1 MLQFFAIGEDGTE
14 YLVADS
20 PMTRAARVELHIVI
34 TDDTG
39 SRVSMVVRSLGT
51 LVPPETKD

>member
-20 PMTRAARVELHIVI
+20 PMTRAAKVEFHVVL
-34 TDDTG
+34 TDESG
-39 SRVSMVVRSLGT
+39 SRVAMVVRALGT
-51 LVPPETKD
+51 LVPPERKT